1 MRLKRSE
8 CSQCLNPIQNELE
21 QGELF
26 RVDTLEDSWHV
37 APLGDICQRPSPFI
51 QVLAFIEAR
60 YALEADLAA
69 DECVNSVWLVP
80 DDKDPKEF
88 IRDKLLEW
96 HGYYPEDDDIEIEP
110 MDVEELVHEHNV
122 LNSTHR
128 TIRFELKN
136 VLHMI
141 DGGLTFA

>member
-8 CSQCLNPIQNELE
+8 CSQCLDPIQNELE

-51 QVLAFIEAR
+51 HVLAFIEAR

-69 DECVNSVWLVP
+69 VFPRNAGVP
-80 DDKDPKEF
+80 PGEPGEI
-88 IRDKLLEW
+88 IRVIW
-96 HGYYPEDDDIEIEP
+96 A
-110 MDVEELVHEHNV
+110 
-122 LNSTHR
+122 SSAATR
-128 TIRFELKN
+128 
-136 VLHMI
+136 
-141 DGGLTFA
+141 A